1 MGLAEPAD
9 AVHRHHR
16 PALHGHPVLP
26 GLGTVPVRHSVF
38 CMAVGT
44 ALRGLS
50 MEQINYKLEV
60 FEGPMDLLLS
70 LISKHKL
77 DIYDIPIMELVEQYT
92 DYVRKMQEADME
104 VASEF
109 LEMAA
114 RLVYIKTVS
123 LLPKSE
129 EAEELKRELTG
140 ELLEYRDCQI
150 MAGKLKDTANGFELY
165 TKEPDKV
172 EADMTYENFHEPF
185 ELLSAYQAA
194 IGKQGRKLPPPVE
207 AFAGIVQRK
216 IVSVQSRIS
225 YILTS
230 ISGKG
235 RRTFSSLIR
244 ASKSRSEMV
253 ATFLALLELIRDKK
267 IIAAEDGDEMTI
279 EIKRS

>member
-1 MGLAEPAD
+1 
-9 AVHRHHR
+9 
-16 PALHGHPVLP
+16 
-26 GLGTVPVRHSVF
+26 
-38 CMAVGT
+38 
-44 ALRGLS
+44 

-92 DYVRKMQEADME
+92 DYVRRMQEADMD

-150 MAGKLKDTANGFELY
+150 MAGKLKDTAGGFELY
-165 TKEPDKV
+165 TKATRTSTSPSNCCPL
-172 EADMTYENFHEPF
+172 TRRPSENGDA
-185 ELLSAYQAA
+185 S
-194 IGKQGRKLPPPVE
+194 
-207 AFAGIVQRK
+207 
-216 IVSVQSRIS
+216 SRRRWRPS
-225 YILTS
+225 PRSS
-230 ISGKG
+230 IARS
-235 RRTFSSLIR
+235 
-244 ASKSRSEMV
+244 SRSNPGS
-253 ATFLALLELIRDKK
+253 AL
-267 IIAAEDGDEMTI
+267 
-279 EIKRS
+279 S